1 MSLAY
6 LNNRNLWL
14 LALSQVFGFTTAIV
28 NVFLS
33 GIIGSQLVSIK
44 ALATL
49 PPTLFIIGTAI
60 CTVFASYIMSK
71 FGRKFG
77 FISASIASSL
87 SSLLAAYSISIENFV
102 LFCISCLLMG
112 VGMAFVHQYRF
123 AASESVDK
131 ENIPKA
137 VSIILL
143 AGILSAFIGPNIA
156 NLSKDLIFD
165 QLYVGSYLALACLNI
180 LPAILLAFFKNIDK
194 SKENRSFK
202 GRSYKELISQP
213 RFLQAIVASAFAYAI
228 MAFLMTATPISMH
241 INEKFS
247 LNETGIVL
255 QWHIVGMF
263 LPSLITGR
271 LIQKYGHNIIMY
283 CGISFFLIS
292 FLIGYFDQVF
302 LNYLISLIFL
312 GMGWNFLFIS
322 GTSLLVITYRSEEKY
337 KAQGFNDLAV
347 FSTQALGALLAGFLL
362 NITSWQTIN
371 LMCLPFLAIIVLTI
385 WRANRIKISKNL

>member
-44 ALATL
+44 ALVTL

-292 FLIGYFDQVF
+292 FLIGYFDQIF

>member
-1 MSLAY
+1 MSLTY

-44 ALATL
+44 ALVTL

-87 SSLLAAYSISIENFV
+87 SSLLAAYSVSIESFM

-165 QLYVGSYLALACLNI
+165 QLYVGSYLTLACLNI
-180 LPAILLAFFKNIDK
+180 LPAILLAFFKNIDE

-292 FLIGYFDQVF
+292 FLIGYFDQIF

-347 FSTQALGALLAGFLL
+347 FSTQALGALSAGFLL

-371 LMCLPFLAIIVLTI
+371 LMCLPFLAIIILTI
-385 WRANRIKISKNL
+385 WRANRSERS

>member
-1 MSLAY
+1 M
-6 LNNRNLWL
+6 NNRNLWL
-14 LALSQVFGFTTAIV
+14 LTLSQVFGFTTAIV

>member
-1 MSLAY
+1 MSLTY
-6 LNNRNLWL
+6 MNNRNLWL
-14 LALSQVFGFTTAIV
+14 LTLSQVFGFTTAIV

>member
-1 MSLAY
+1 M
-6 LNNRNLWL
+6 NNRNLWL
-14 LALSQVFGFTTAIV
+14 LTLSQVFGFSTATV
-28 NVFLS
+28 NVFLT

-44 ALATL
+44 TLATL
-49 PPTLFIIGTAI
+49 PPALFIIGTATS
-60 CTVFASYIMSK
+60 TVFASYIMSK

-87 SSLLAAYSISIENFV
+87 SSLLAAYSISIESFV

-112 VGMAFVHQYRF
+112 VGLAFVHQYRF

-137 VSIILL
+137 VSILLL

-156 NLSKDLIFD
+156 NLSKDIIFD
-165 QLYVGSYLALACLNI
+165 QLYVGSYLSLACLNI
-180 LPAILLAFFKNIDK
+180 LPAILLTFFKNIDK
-194 SKENRSFK
+194 SEENKSFQ

-213 RFLQAIVASAFAYAI
+213 KFLQAVVASAFAFAI

-247 LNETGIVL
+247 LGETKIVI

-271 LIQKYGHNIIMY
+271 LVQKYGHSMIMY
-283 CGISFFLIS
+283 FGVIFFTICI
-292 FLIGYFDQVF
+292 FIGYLDQTF
-302 LNYLISLIFL
+302 LNYLVGLIFL
-312 GMGWNFLFIS
+312 GVGWNFLFIS

-337 KAQGFNDLAV
+337 KAQAFNDFTV
-347 FSTQALGALLAGFLL
+347 FSTQAVAALSAGFFL

-371 LMCLPFLAIIVLTI
+371 LMCLPFLAIIVLTT
-385 WRANRIKISKNL
+385 WRANRIKIEKNL